1 MNMSYSKTTADRH
14 AVVTHDEWIAA
25 RKQLLVRERELTHLR
40 DRIASDRRNLPWERV
55 DKNYLFDTPE
65 GPRALSALFGKHRQL
80 IVQHFMFAPDWEQGC
95 KSCSYMA
102 DHTDGMTVHLAQR
115 DIAFVAISR
124 APIATIERFRQRMG
138 WHFNWVSSHDT
149 DFNYDYGVSFLPE
162 QHATGKVHYNYC
174 DQYFPDVEAPGIS
187 VFYKDDDNNI
197 FHTYST
203 YSRGVEVMMG
213 AYSLIDLTPIGRN
226 ERDVPDKMQWVRHHD
241 RYDVS
246 EAGAA
251 SCCHTAK

>member
-25 RKQLLVRERELTHLR
+25 RKQLLARERELTHLR
-40 DRIASDRRNLPWERV
+40 DSIASDRRNLPWERV
-55 DKNYLFDTPE
+55 DKHYLFDTPE

-95 KSCSYMA
+95 PSCSYMA
-102 DHTDGMTVHLAQR
+102 DHADGMTVHLAQR
-115 DIAFVAISR
+115 DIAFVVISR
-124 APIATIERFRQRMG
+124 APLAMIEPFRQRMG
-138 WHFNWVSSHDT
+138 WHFNWVSSHGT
-149 DFNYDYGVSFLPE
+149 EFNYDYGVSFLPE

-213 AYSLIDLTPIGRN
+213 AYCLMDLTPIGRN
-226 ERDVPDKMQWVRHHD
+226 ERGVPNKMEWVRHHD

-246 EAGAA
+246 EAGTS
-251 SCCHTAK
+251 SCCRAAT